1 MTTNIMRL
9 PTNDMFSVARRALHY
24 AGRRASSIADRV
36 AKNGANDL
44 ARLDRRA
51 LADTGYG
58 RIDYVADGAQTALD
72 YIGDAQFTADFANV
86 SSLVFVCKT
95 GISGDD

>member
-9 PTNDMFSVARRALHY
+9 PTNDMFSVARRALDS
-24 AGRRASSIADRV
+24 AGRRASSIADRI

-58 RIDYVADGAQTALD
+58 RIDWDSENGEAIQRALIKIYD
-72 YIGDAQFTADFANV
+72 W
-86 SSLVFVCKT
+86 
-95 GISGDD
+95 